1 MSRKEPS
8 YYEIALTQRQVVVAF
23 VIVLVCLLASFL
35 LGVWVGQG
43 GGPPKPVLQA
53 DAAADDAAEAE
64 EDDDGKLRFFSED
77 GDAAPTRTEPAVGTP
92 PESPGDEPR
101 EPTPSPTTSLREDL
115 DRGTPPVQPAPEPT
129 RQEPRPQPRQATPPP
144 QERTEPAQPRQP
156 APTRS
161 NLPPGEGFVVQV
173 FSSPDQAQAQKVLEQ
188 LLAADQ
194 DAFLLPQEIEGQVM
208 YRVRV
213 GPFETRAEAERIAA
227 RVERE
232 MDLDTW
238 VTQ

>member
-43 GGPPKPVLQA
+43 GGPPKPALEA
-53 DAAADDAAEAE
+53 DATADRAAEAAE
-64 EDDDGKLRFFSED
+64 EDDGKLRFFSED
-77 GDAAPTRTEPAVGTP
+77 DQPARTAPEPAEPAAGTP
-92 PESPGDEPR
+92 PESPGDDGQEPV
-101 EPTPSPTTSLREDL
+101 PSPTTSLREDL
-115 DRGTPPVQPAPEPT
+115 DRGTPPVEPT
-129 RQEPRPQPRQATPPP
+129 PQPRQATPPP
-144 QERTEPAQPRQP
+144 QERTEPARPVQP

-161 NLPPGEGFVVQV
+161 DLPPGEGFVVQV
-173 FSSPDQAQAQKVLEQ
+173 FSSPDQAQAQKVLER

-213 GPFETRAEAERIAA
+213 GPFETRTEAERIAD

-232 MDLDTW
+232 MNLDTW